1 MISERT
7 TIGVTLVMQKVENL
21 EKTNTETLRLA

>member
-7 TIGVTLVMQKVENL
+7 TIGVTVVMQKVENL
-21 EKTNTETLRLA
+21 EKTNPETLRLA